1 MKKFKRYFAVLLAM
15 IMIFSLNCMSVFAA
29 EQEEV
34 NEGCVEISL
43 DQAQPYA
50 SNYYSKS
57 LVVLNIATS
66 GVSNEYTITSGSVPS
81 GATISKVELR
91 GTKSAGSGTVY
102 WYVQHNASGRVASK
116 LFASPAT
123 FNDFNGLTADTSW
136 TIWIEGSAWST
147 VRGGTIKVYYT
158 Y

>member
-1 MKKFKRYFAVLLAM
+1 
-15 IMIFSLNCMSVFAA
+15 
-29 EQEEV
+29 
-34 NEGCVEISL
+34 
-43 DQAQPYA
+43 
-50 SNYYSKS
+50 
-57 LVVLNIATS
+57 VVLNIATS

-123 FNDFNGLTADTSW
+123 FNDFNGLTADTW
-136 TIWIEGSAWST
+136 SA
-147 VRGGTIKVYYT
+147 VET
-158 Y
+158 YKFAVHQKSGKTLSEIRHEYMEQE